1 MGHDGKE
8 STSPGPRPL
17 PLSPIDDVTCPWV
30 MCTCLDPESSAPPSQ
45 TQTERKYFILILFGL
60 SLWAAKSYFV

>member
-17 PLSPIDDVTCPWV
+17 SLSPIDDVTCPWV
-30 MCTCLDPESSAPPSQ
+30 MCACLEHETVSTLSDPNRMEVFHLDITWFKLVGS
-45 TQTERKYFILILFGL
+45 
-60 SLWAAKSYFV
+60 